1 MHLTTRLL
9 ACTHITHVHA
19 STYLPA
25 CMQVASVWT
34 KAKAVLRAR
43 PFLLL
48 LPLLL
53 VLVPVAVVRGWAWYT
68 DYAQLYTPK
77 PLYIQHSLDPNPC
90 EHMPKRYPATKLASC
105 PDIVR
110 KYAFSTTASEAPS
123 SASLLY
129 GRGQLVW
136 VIFGTRC
143 SNPNVARLLR
153 SLEAAGL
160 ETGMEIAVLGI
171 GLEYRGLSM
180 KLGVL
185 HDYLRQ
191 VRRREEGGRG
201 EGRLP
206 TSVAGKRR
214 GGWER
219 GEGGGRV
226 KGNKSHQLSSLRRV
240 SQGGILS

>member
-1 MHLTTRLL
+1 M
-9 ACTHITHVHA
+9 A
-19 STYLPA
+19 SLWSR
-25 CMQVASVWT
+25 V
-34 KAKAVLRAR
+34 KAVLRAR
-43 PFLLL
+43 PSLLL

-53 VLVPVAVVRGWAWYT
+53 ALVPVAAVRGWAWYT
-68 DYAQLYTPK
+68 EYAQLYTPK
-77 PLYIQHSLDPNPC
+77 PIYVQHSLDPNPC
-90 EHMPKRYPATKLASC
+90 EVMPKRAPATKLDSC

-110 KYAFSTTASEAPS
+110 KYAFTTTASEAPPTT
-123 SASLLY
+123 LLY

-160 ETGMEIAVLGI
+160 ETGLEIAVLGI

-191 VRRREEGGRG
+191 VGDKKMRG
-201 EGRLP
+201 EGNYVIFSRGRL
-206 TSVAGKRR
+206 
-214 GGWER
+214 
-219 GEGGGRV
+219 
-226 KGNKSHQLSSLRRV
+226 L
-240 SQGGILS
+240 

>member
-1 MHLTTRLL
+1 MHPLTP
-9 ACTHITHVHA
+9 
-19 STYLPA
+19 YLYA

-34 KAKAVLRAR
+34 KAKSALRAK
-43 PFLLL
+43 PLLLL

-77 PLYIQHSLDPNPC
+77 PLYVQHSLDPNPC
-90 EHMPKRYPATKLASC
+90 EHMPKRSPATNLASC

-110 KYAFSTTASEAPS
+110 KYTFTTTVSEPPPP
-123 SASLLY
+123 ASLLY

-143 SNPNVARLLR
+143 TNPNVARLLR

-160 ETGMEIAVLGI
+160 ETGMDIAVLGI

-191 VRRREEGGRG
+191 VRRREEGKAAGERAINYGRREENNRGAGEG
-201 EGRLP
+201 EGRP
-206 TSVAGKRR
+206 SATGMERR
-214 GGWER
+214 GG
-219 GEGGGRV
+219 G
-226 KGNKSHQLSSLRRV
+226 
-240 SQGGILS
+240 